1 MRRALILGSRGLL
14 GGALLAA
21 AWTRAWAVRGL
32 DRRDLD
38 ITDRDEVARAIA
50 RADPDLVVN
59 AAGVSD
65 PDAAER
71 EPAAAH
77 AVNRDGAASVAEACA
92 RRQVPLVCFSA
103 ADVFDGALARA
114 WREDDPVSPIN
125 VLGASKA
132 AGESEVRRRLETH
145 VIIRTSWLF
154 GSGGGV
160 LPAILTLGA
169 EGGAPS
175 VAANET
181 ARPTAV
187 QDLAAAVAR
196 IADRLVG
203 GIPAWGTFHFANS
216 GAASRADFVAAML
229 RMAGLPPATRTAG
242 PAAWPREAPRPQNA
256 VLDCARIE
264 SVYGVVPRDWRDAL
278 AELLPLAAPARMRA
292 SGRRA

>member
-1 MRRALILGSRGLL
+1 M
-14 GGALLAA
+14 
-21 AWTRAWAVRGL
+21 
-32 DRRDLD
+32 
-38 ITDRDEVARAIA
+38 
-50 RADPDLVVN
+50 
-59 AAGVSD
+59 
-65 PDAAER
+65 
-71 EPAAAH
+71 
-77 AVNRDGAASVAEACA
+77 
-92 RRQVPLVCFSA
+92 
-103 ADVFDGALARA
+103 
-114 WREDDPVSPIN
+114 
-125 VLGASKA
+125 
-132 AGESEVRRRLETH
+132 
-145 VIIRTSWLF
+145 
-154 GSGGGV
+154 

-216 GAASRADFVAAML
+216 GAASRADFVAAIL

-242 PAAWPREAPRPQNA
+242 PAAWPREAPRPQNT